1 MSQSPQ
7 SFNAMIDGMM
17 VAAIQNSTDTSGPL
31 RERFLDD
38 HFANTANA
46 RVEKKSV
53 TLAKCYELAMNIDES
68 NPRARQFAEIAL
80 DIAAELV
87 KRKPKASPKPIP
99 RPIQP

>member
-1 MSQSPQ
+1 MSQ

-46 RVEKKSV
+46 RVEKKSG
-53 TLAKCYELAMNIDES
+53 TLSKCYELAMNIDES
-68 NPRARQFAEIAL
+68 NPRAKMFADIALEIAG
-80 DIAAELV
+80 ELV
-87 KRKPKASPKPIP
+87 KRKPTAPGRP
-99 RPIQP
+99 RP

>member
-1 MSQSPQ
+1 MSQ

-17 VAAIQNSTDTSGPL
+17 VATIQNSTDTSGPL

-46 RVEKKSV
+46 RVEKKSS

-68 NPRARQFAEIAL
+68 NPRAKMFADIAVEIAG
-80 DIAAELV
+80 ELV
-87 KRKPKASPKPIP
+87 KRKPTSKPASKTP
-99 RPIQP
+99 